1 MAANVF
7 SSSSVQSLRLLLVL
21 TCALALLGCGGK
33 DAQNLLDSGADGQ
46 RISSK
51 SVLLTVLPDTYIAGG
66 KAAAIEVV
74 ERQGKDE
81 LLVDVSVKGAE
92 SLKAFYFHLEFDPA
106 KYGAGRLDN
115 HWLLGPESECLA
127 LYLTDATLGVAEF
140 GELVMLPQEPREDGS
155 EKGFSGDGLL
165 CTLHLKMGS
174 TQIQRRPSAA
184 PDSDGAR
191 STLSY
196 DSQAQTLNWQ
206 HFSPGDYNQDGLV
219 AVSDLTPIGI
229 HFNKDVPAG
238 SDPDGRDNTSIE
250 DVVDGSNDGK
260 VNVSDLTAIGLN
272 FQDRVS
278 SYNIYEGALAD
289 LPGGNS
295 DPNGAGAQRL
305 VTIPFNQNNG
315 NAGTARVGFSHVLG
329 PLPGNTVYWVRP
341 NDAADGSGA
350 DGTASSPVDSSV
362 FNQPPKAQWTGP
374 QISFDQPPAEAVF
387 IVANCFDPDGS
398 IVLFEFDAESD
409 GTFEQTFT
417 ENPIQISHN
426 YEQPGLWIATLR
438 VTDDD
443 DAQTTTTWDTEVR
456 DPTNQGPTLDMQVSP
471 LEGPAPLAVHIDLS
485 GSSDPDGSIVKYEI
499 DARWDGEYELITTEG
514 GVLDYVFLD
523 AGSYYIYSRVT
534 DNLGSRATNIK
545 QVVVTDDSN
554 LAPVADLQADVTSGD
569 FPLEVNFDA
578 SASFDTDG
586 TIETYIWDFY
596 GDGSEDLKTT
606 EPFTSFT
613 YNNEGLTTATVT
625 VVDNDQVP
633 SAADSA
639 DIQVNGGWLVSQV
652 KNSAYLGTDTRIVP
666 VVDEGPTVK
675 PLVVWLG
682 TGNQLGDLYCS
693 LGDENGANFGSASSI
708 VGDCSGEFD
717 LLTIGGH
724 AALAYDASGIDGL
737 YFMRAEDVGGTQWA
751 APVAI
756 DTSDFFIAGF
766 GVSLD
771 FVDGFPA
778 VAYNPINSATLYRRA
793 TDALGDTWADATLM
807 QLDQSTVRPQLI
819 GDLARPVVVSQ
830 EFNSVD
836 GLDSLLAYPASD
848 ALGGSF
854 DSPTDLG
861 HNQGLHFSTT
871 GAGDRAFVAHS
882 NFNLLYSS
890 RSADD
895 EATAWEEP
903 VLVASPPGV
912 PIGEI
917 SMSTIAGKPAVAF
930 ELNPGQL
937 WYSEATDSSGAQW
950 EEPACAW
957 GGTPILGIHLASW
970 NNRPAISF
978 ATGSSGGIY
987 FAFLP

>member
-1 MAANVF
+1 MKN
-7 SSSSVQSLRLLLVL
+7 SLRLLGLG
-21 TCALALLGCGGK
+21 LLLLSLGACGGK
-33 DAQNLLDSGADGQ
+33 GAPESFSNPAGLTGGQ
-46 RISSK
+46 RITSER
-51 SVLLTVLPDTYIAGG
+51 VVLTVLPDSYIAGG
-66 KAAAIEVV
+66 KAAAFEVS
-74 ERQGKDE
+74 ERQGQGE
-81 LLVDVSVKGAE
+81 ILVDVQVRGADR
-92 SLKAFYFHLEFDPA
+92 LKAFFFHLEFDPA
-106 KYGAGRLDN
+106 RYSVGRLDN
-115 HWLLGPESECLA
+115 PWLLGPESECLA
-127 LYLTDATLGVAEF
+127 LFLSDPGAGVVEF
-140 GELVMLPQEPREDGS
+140 GELLMLPQEARADGT

-165 CTLHLKMGS
+165 CTLHLKTGPA
-174 TQIQRRPSAA
+174 TGGRKPSAA
-184 PDSDGAR
+184 PDSDGAA
-191 STLSY
+191 STLAY
-196 DSQAQTLNWQ
+196 DSEAQTLEWQ
-206 HFSPGDYNQDGLV
+206 HFSPGDYNQDGQV

-238 SDPDGRDNTSIE
+238 SDPDGRDAASIE

-278 SYNIYEGALAD
+278 SYNIYQGALAD
-289 LPGGNS
+289 LPASNS
-295 DPNGAGAQRL
+295 GANGAGAQKL
-305 VTIPFNQNNG
+305 ATIPFNQNSG
-315 NAGTARVGFSHVLG
+315 NAGTARIGFSHVLG

-341 NDAADGSGA
+341 NDSADGSGA
-350 DGTASSPVDSSV
+350 DGTASSPLDSSL

-374 QISFDQPPAEAVF
+374 FIPFDQPPAEAVF

-398 IVLFEFDAESD
+398 IVLFEFDAEGD
-409 GTFEQTFT
+409 GIFEQTFT
-417 ENPIQISHN
+417 ENPVQINHN

-443 DAQTTTTWDTEVR
+443 DAQTTTSWDTEVR
-456 DPTNQGPTLDMQVSP
+456 DPTNQGPSLDMQVSP

-514 GVLDYVFLD
+514 GVLDYVFFD
-523 AGSYYIYSRVT
+523 AGSYYIYCRVT
-534 DNLGSRATNIK
+534 DNLGSRATDIK

-569 FPLEVNFDA
+569 FPLEVSFDA

-586 TIETYIWDFY
+586 TVETYIWDFF
-596 GDGSEDLKTT
+596 GDGSEDLKTA

-613 YNNEGLTTATVT
+613 YSTEGLITARVT
-625 VVDNDQVP
+625 AVDNDQIP
-633 SAADSA
+633 SVADSVE
-639 DIQVNGGWLVSQV
+639 IQVNGGWKVSPV
-652 KNSAYLGTDTRIVP
+652 KNAAYLGTATRIVP

-682 TGNQLGDLYCS
+682 TGNQGGDLYCS
-693 LGDENGANFGSASSI
+693 LGDENGANFSSASTI

-717 LLTIGGH
+717 LLTLGGF
-724 AALAYDASGIDGL
+724 AALAYDASGINGL

-756 DTSDFFIAGF
+756 DTSDFFVAGF

-807 QLDQSTVRPQLI
+807 QLDQSTIHPHLI

-830 EFNSVD
+830 EFNSLD
-836 GLDSLLAYPASD
+836 GLDSLLAYPAND

-854 DSPTDLG
+854 NSPTDLG
-861 HNQGLHFSTT
+861 HNLGLHFSTT

-890 RSADD
+890 RSADAD
-895 EATAWEEP
+895 ATAWEQP
-903 VLVASPPGV
+903 VLVASPPEV
-912 PIGEI
+912 AIGEI

-937 WYSEATDSSGAQW
+937 WYCEATDSSGAQW
-950 EEPACAW
+950 QEPACAW
-957 GGTPILGIHLASW
+957 GGAPVLGIHLAAW